1 MNDTMKIQLDLY
13 GQLQINPRGR
23 SMLPFLKE
31 IRNSVVVA
39 VPKKTIKKYDIV
51 LYKYNDVYVLHRV
64 IAVGERG
71 YIICGDNSDVL
82 EKVEKENIIG
92 VVTDIISGNK
102 KYSANNAL
110 LKFCVRIWYRLGLKK
125 AVNLFKRA
133 LKRLNNTKKHD

>member
-13 GQLQINPRGR
+13 GKLQINPRGR

-39 VPKKTIKKYDIV
+39 PKKTIKKYDIV

-64 IAVGERG
+64 IAVGERE

-102 KYSANNAL
+102 KYSANNVL

-125 AVNLFKRA
+125 AVSLFKRA